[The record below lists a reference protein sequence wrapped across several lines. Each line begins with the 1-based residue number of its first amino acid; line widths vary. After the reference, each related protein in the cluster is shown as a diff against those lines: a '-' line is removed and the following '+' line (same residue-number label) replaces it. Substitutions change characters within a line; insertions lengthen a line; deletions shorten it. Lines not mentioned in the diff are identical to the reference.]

1 MTKPYPVQ
9 DIANFL
15 IQLSIDNEKPLV
27 RLHLQYMLY
36 FINAQFLIED
46 NAPLFTESFEKWAFG
61 PTVVEI
67 RDSTS
72 QFGAG
77 AITKTINTIKFNDE
91 PFDFDIIPFNSDD
104 IDVDTKNRLAKSFA
118 KLIDYKVFQLLG
130 IVLAQGLY
138 TKDKDAVMTYS
149 APNYKNSE
157 IRQYF
162 IDNPKEQLWQ

>member
-1 MTKPYPVQ
+1 MTKLYPVQ

-15 IQLSIDNEKPLV
+15 IQLSIENEKPLV

-36 FINAQFLIED
+36 FINAQFLLED
-46 NAPLFTESFEKWAFG
+46 DAPLFSDSFEKWAFG

-77 AITKTINTIKFNDE
+77 AITKTINTIITNDK
-91 PFDFDIIPFNSDD
+91 PFDWEIIKFDDSV
-104 IDVDTKNRLAKSFA
+104 IDTETKNRLAKSFA
-118 KLIDYKVFQLLG
+118 KLIDYKVYQLVDIALG
-130 IVLAQGLY
+130 QELY
-138 TKDKDAVMTYS
+138 TKDKDAVMTYT

-162 IDNPKEQLWQ
+162 IDNPKDQIWQ

>member
-1 MTKPYPVQ
+1 MAKLYPVQ

-15 IQLSIDNEKPLV
+15 IQLSIDNKKPLA

-46 NAPLFTESFEKWAFG
+46 DTPLFKDSFEKWTFG
-61 PTVVEI
+61 PTIVEI

-77 AITKTINTIKFNDE
+77 AITKTINTIKLNDK
-91 PFDFDIIPFNSDD
+91 PFDFDIIPFNPDD
-104 IDVDTKNRLAKSFA
+104 IDVNTKNRLAKSFA
-118 KLIDYKVFQLLG
+118 KLIDYKVFQLVD
-130 IVLAQGLY
+130 IVLEQELY
-138 TKDKDAVMTYS
+138 TKDKDAVMTYT

>member
-1 MTKPYPVQ
+1 MTKPYSVQ

-15 IQLSIDNEKPLV
+15 IQLSIENKKPLV
-27 RLHLQYMLY
+27 RLHLQFMLY

-46 NAPLFTESFEKWAFG
+46 DAPLFNAPFEKWAFG

-67 RDSTS
+67 RDATS
-72 QFGAG
+72 EFGSG
-77 AITKTINTIKFNDE
+77 AITETINTIKFNDK
-91 PFDFDIIPFNSDD
+91 PFDFDIIPFNPDD
-104 IDVDTKNRLAKSFA
+104 IDVDTKNRLAKSFS
-118 KLIDYKVFQLLG
+118 KLIDYKVFQLVDIL
-130 IVLAQGLY
+130 LAQELY
-138 TKDKDAVMTYS
+138 VKDKDAVMTYS